1 MSINE
6 PVLLYH
12 GSNVEVKSPELRVST
27 HALDF
32 GAGFYTTLNIEQ
44 ARNFASKVAEREH
57 SSQAIVSV
65 YNINLEALKSSTQG
79 LWFDSPTE
87 KWLDFV
93 SDNRSGKVQN
103 TPYDFVYGPVAN
115 DTIFKTFIAY
125 QNGILSK
132 QDTIERL
139 RVKKLYNQLV
149 FKTITAL
156 EYLSFERSF
165 QVKV

>member
-1 MSINE
+1 MPSNE
-6 PVLLYH
+6 TVLYH
-12 GSNVEVKSPELRVST
+12 GSNVEVKTPELRQST

-57 SSQAIVSV
+57 SSNAVVSV
-65 YNINLEALKSSTQG
+65 YNIDLDALKATMRG

-87 KWLDFV
+87 EWLDFA
-93 SDNRSGKVQN
+93 SDNRSGKIQDS
-103 TPYDFVYGPVAN
+103 PYDFIYGPVAN

-149 FKTITAL
+149 FKTAAAI
-156 EYLSFERSF
+156 EYLSFDRSF